1 MITWM
6 QTHRKYLVPTIWI
19 STIAFVG
26 AGFAGWGAYDYGN
39 NKSDTV
45 AIVGEK
51 TVTVSELQSSYSKL
65 FSYYN
70 QIFGG
75 TLTQE
80 KAEQLNLQG
89 IALEQLTNQAL
100 LLNYANELGIKAL
113 DSEVINEYTS
123 IKAFQEKGI
132 FNKDTYEKVLRAQG
146 LDKKAFEKELEKS
159 VVLRKMQAILNIPTT
174 PLEEEAVFSASSLSD
189 HLVFKKITQELS
201 TITIE
206 EEELKKAW
214 EDSKNDYMSNISYL
228 LETIKVPSSDIE
240 VTDEQVTEFYN
251 EKKYKFKDAEGKI
264 LAFNK
269 AKEDVIK
276 AVQFKSAKTAI
287 LKKYLAFK
295 KGEITAQ
302 REISVD
308 ATTLLFPFSELKDK
322 KEGDYLKAIQL
333 KDGYMTAKV
342 KSITL
347 PQPLA
352 YEDAK
357 ERVEQ
362 RLRQAKASV
371 LLEENAKTES
381 ASLVDG
387 KDIGFVTVNDAAKL
401 EGLNPQEATQFL
413 GYVFSKSKKNGYFI
427 AGNSAIIYDIKEQ
440 KLFDQDKYNET
451 KEITSDKISDIK
463 ASTIE
468 HGLIQELKKKYTIET
483 LLKEG

>member
-26 AGFAGWGAYDYGN
+26 AGFVGWGAYDYGN

-45 AIVGEK
+45 ALVGEK
-51 TVTVSELQSSYSKL
+51 AVTVSELQSSYSKL

-70 QIFGG
+70 QVFGG

-89 IALEQLTNQAL
+89 IALEQLTSQAL
-100 LLNYANELGIKAL
+100 ILNYADELGIKAL
-113 DSEVINEYTS
+113 DSEVISEYTS
-123 IKAFQEKGI
+123 IKAFQEKGV

-159 VVLRKMQAILNIPTT
+159 VVLKKMQAILNLPTT
-174 PLEEEAVFSASSLSD
+174 PLEEEAVFTASSLSD

-201 TITIE
+201 TITTS

-240 VTDEQVTEFYN
+240 VTDAQVEEFYN

-264 LAFNK
+264 LAFED
-269 AKEDVIK
+269 AKESVIK
-276 AVQFKSAKTAI
+276 AVQLKSAKTAV

-295 KGEITAQ
+295 KGETTAQ
-302 REISVD
+302 TEMTVD
-308 ATTLLFPFSELKDK
+308 ATNTLFPFSELKDK
-322 KEGDYLKAIQL
+322 KEGSYLKAIEL
-333 KDGYMTAKV
+333 VDGYMTAKV

-347 PQPLA
+347 PQPLSF
-352 YEDAK
+352 EDAK
-357 ERVEQ
+357 TKVEQ

-371 LLEENAKTES
+371 LLEESAKKES

-387 KDIGFVTVNDAAKL
+387 KDIGFVTANDIAKL

-413 GYVFSKSKKNGYFI
+413 GHVFSNSEKNGYFI
-427 AGNSAIIYDIKEQ
+427 LGNSAIVYNIKEQ
-440 KLFDQDKYNET
+440 KLFDQDKYAET
-451 KEITSDKISDIK
+451 KEITSKNISTLK
-463 ASTIE
+463 ANAIE
-468 HGLIQELKKKYTIET
+468 RGLIQELKKKYTIQT
-483 LLKEG
+483 FLKEG